1 MEMFNNLYLNSKS
14 EMFKNEKNDTSYE
27 AHLEKIKSLYGIDY
41 FQKFN
46 FMANNFVD
54 NILNYDKKKKEV
66 KLIFL
71 NLEKKE

>member
-46 FMANNFVD
+46 F
-54 NILNYDKKKKEV
+54 NINKKIKKKIY
-66 KLIFL
+66 LLFFFQI
-71 NLEKKE
+71 

>member
-1 MEMFNNLYLNSKS
+1 
-14 EMFKNEKNDTSYE
+14 
-27 AHLEKIKSLYGIDY
+27 
-41 FQKFN
+41 
-46 FMANNFVD
+46 MANNFVD